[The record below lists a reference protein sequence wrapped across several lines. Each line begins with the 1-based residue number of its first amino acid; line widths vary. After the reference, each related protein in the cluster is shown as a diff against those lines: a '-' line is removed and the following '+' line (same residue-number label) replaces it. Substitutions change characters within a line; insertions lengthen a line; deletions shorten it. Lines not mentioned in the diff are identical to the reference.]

1 MKDQR
6 MITVLKHR
14 INQQKQAQLEAEI
27 DHAKAEIEY
36 IQASKKRDD
45 EISALK
51 SKLFLEEIKD
61 ANQNRKS
68 GRIRK

>member
-1 MKDQR
+1 